1 VGLSVTRADR
11 LPTAIELYA
20 DGAHIATRTY
30 EIGNPDLDKETSWGL
45 DATFGQREGPLTV
58 EVSGFVNPFD
68 GYIHERFTGEV
79 RDDLLVVEFT
89 QADALFY
96 GFELQAAAD
105 LIHRGARHLDL
116 ELVADY
122 VRAELRDTGKPIP
135 RIPPFGWGA
144 TLHYRDLHWT
154 GRLEVYGKAK
164 QTRTTDLELPTSGY
178 TFLNASVGYRFFFG
192 RSVTDLTLV
201 GRNLT
206 NADGRNHVS
215 FTKEFVPLTGRDVRL
230 ALRVS
235 F

>member
-1 VGLSVTRADR
+1 MRDGL
-11 LPTAIELYA
+11 
-20 DGAHIATRTY
+20 
-30 EIGNPDLDKETSWGL
+30 
-45 DATFGQREGPLTV
+45 F
-58 EVSGFVNPFD
+58 
-68 GYIHERFTGEV
+68 
-79 RDDLLVVEFT
+79 VVELT

-96 GFELQAAAD
+96 GFELQAAVD
-105 LIHRGARHLDL
+105 VIHRGARHLDL

-122 VRAELRDTGKPIP
+122 VRAELRNTGEPIP
-135 RIPPFGWGA
+135 RIPAFGWGA

-164 QTRTTDLELPTSGY
+164 QTRTADLELPTSGY

-206 NADGRNHVS
+206 NAEGRNHVS